1 MAQPKQRSAVTAS
14 VSSPIGGWNARDSI
28 AEMPPLDAVVLDNMY
43 PTPTDV
49 QLRLGYTKAS
59 VLTTTTGV
67 RTISSITVSGI
78 TATLTTAL
86 AHGLSTGATVS
97 ITGATPSGFNGVYT
111 ITVTSATVFTY
122 KPIAVPAGNATVVGV
137 YAIGITTPINS
148 LMNYAGTSTQ
158 DLFAAAGTT
167 IYDVSGPVAVAS
179 HTISNDKLQHINIT
193 TAGGHFLVACNGQD
207 ATTFYNGTEWIN
219 NASTETPQIMQTIT
233 RVGTLATVTTA
244 SAHGLV
250 TGNQIVIVGVTPAA
264 YNGTFKVTVLNATQF
279 TYVMASTPASNA
291 TANGTAYAITSIT
304 NTGTGALV
312 TTAAAH
318 NLYTGNIVVVTGATP
333 AAYNGTYAITKQSA
347 TTFTYALTTNPGGD
361 ATVVGTYSVTPVT
374 MSTISNVGTTANV
387 TTATAHGLLTG
398 NQITVSSCTPADYNG
413 TFIITRLNDT
423 QFSYVMATTPVT
435 VATTVGTYVIVA
447 QTISTNVQTGIIAKV
462 TTPVNHDLVTG
473 DVVTVSGCVPVAY
486 NGTYNVIVISAT
498 QFSYIMASAPITGA
512 TTVGTYAT
520 FQGTYSI
527 NYAITGVNSNK
538 FVSVNL
544 FKNRLYFT
552 EENSMRV
559 WYLPVNSIAGV
570 AEPLEF
576 GGIARNGGF
585 IQAMATWT
593 IDAGQGADDYAV
605 FVTSMGEVIVYNGTD
620 PNDAAT
626 WALKGVWQLGY
637 VFARRCFYK
646 FSGDILLL
654 TQDGLVPLA
663 SALQSSRL
671 DPRVNLT
678 DKIYYA
684 ISQAATLYGI
694 NFGWQINYYASQNML
709 IINVPFNYGTQQFV
723 MNTISKAWAS
733 FSDINAN
740 CWELSNDQMYFGS
753 TGFVGN
759 FWNAYSDNGSN
770 INAEAQQAYSYFDA
784 RGQLKRFTMIR
795 PIFQTDN
802 GTPGVLVGINVD
814 FATQNDLGTVSFNAQ
829 NAQIGS
835 WDNAIWD
842 ESQWGGTLSI
852 TKSWQGVTG
861 IGYSGGVAMKIASQG
876 IDVHWASTDYVMERG
891 GVL

>member
-1 MAQPKQRSAVTAS
+1 MAQPKGRTAVTAS

-28 AEMPPLDAVVLDNMY
+28 AEMPPLDAVVLDNMF

-49 QLRLGYTKAS
+49 QLRLGYTKS
-59 VLTTTTGV
+59 CTG
-67 RTISSITVSGI
+67 IND
-78 TATLTTAL
+78 
-86 AHGLSTGATVS
+86 GL
-97 ITGATPSGFNGVYT
+97 
-111 ITVTSATVFTY
+111 
-122 KPIAVPAGNATVVGV
+122 GNPLPV
-137 YAIGITTPINS
+137 NS
-148 LMNYAGTSTQ
+148 LMNYAGPNTQ
-158 DLFAAAGTT
+158 DLFAAAGTK
-167 IYDVSGPVAVAS
+167 IWDVSGTTATQV
-179 HTISNDKLQHINIT
+179 HTISNDKMQHINIT
-193 TAGGHFLVACNGQD
+193 TPGGHFLVACNGQD
-207 ATTFYNGTEWIN
+207 ATTFYNGTNWIN
-219 NASTETPQIMQTIT
+219 NASTNVAQQVNSIT
-233 RVGTLATVTTA
+233 RVGTLATVTTNV
-244 SAHGLV
+244 AHGLV
-250 TGNQIVIVGVTPAA
+250 TGNQIVMAGVTPAA
-264 YNGTFKVTVLNATQF
+264 YNGTFIITVLNATQF
-279 TYVMASTPASNA
+279 TYVMASTPSSNA

-312 TTAAAH
+312 TTATDH
-318 NLYTGNIVVVTGATP
+318 NLYTGNIIVVTGATP
-333 AAYNGTYAITKQSA
+333 SAYNGTYAITRQSA
-347 TTFTYALTTNPGGD
+347 TTFTYALTTNPGGN
-361 ATVVGTYSVTPVT
+361 ATVVGTYSVTAV
-374 MSTISNVGTTANV
+374 TISSIFHNGTTANV
-387 TTATAHGLLTG
+387 TTATSHGLLTG
-398 NQITVSSCTPADYNG
+398 NQITVTGCTPSDYNG

-423 QFSYVMATTPVT
+423 QFTYVMATTP
-435 VATTVGTYVIVA
+435 ATDATIVGTYVVVA
-447 QTISTNVQTGIIAKV
+447 QTISSNVQTGIVAKL

-473 DVVTVSGCVPVAY
+473 DVVTISGCIPTAY
-486 NGTYNVIVISAT
+486 NGTYNIIRISAT
-498 QFSYIMASAPITGA
+498 EFSYIMASAPITGA

-520 FQGTYSI
+520 YQGGYSI

-538 FVSVNL
+538 FIHVNL

-552 EENSMRV
+552 EEGSMRV
-559 WYLPVNSIAGV
+559 WYLPVNSIAGE
-570 AEPLEF
+570 AQPLEF
-576 GGIARNGGF
+576 GAIARNGGY

-605 FVTSMGEVIVYNGTD
+605 FVTNMGEIIVYNGTD
-620 PNDAAT
+620 PETAET

-646 FSGDILLL
+646 FAGDILLL

-663 SALQSSRL
+663 ASLQSSRL

-694 NFGWQINYYASQNML
+694 NFGWQIQYYASENML
-709 IINVPFNYGTQQFV
+709 IINVPINSGTQQFV

-733 FSDINAN
+733 FSNISAQ
-740 CWELSNDQMYFGS
+740 CWELSNDQMYFGG
-753 TGFVGN
+753 TGYIGH
-759 FWNAYSDNGSN
+759 FWNAYSDDSNN
-770 INAEAQQAYSYFDA
+770 INASVQQAYSYFDA

-802 GTPGVLVGINVD
+802 GIPSVLTGINVD
-814 FATQNDLGTVSFNAQ
+814 FDTQNNLGSVSFNAQ

-842 ESQWGGTLSI
+842 ESQWGGALSI

-861 IGYSGGVAMKIASQG
+861 IGYSGGVVMKIASQG